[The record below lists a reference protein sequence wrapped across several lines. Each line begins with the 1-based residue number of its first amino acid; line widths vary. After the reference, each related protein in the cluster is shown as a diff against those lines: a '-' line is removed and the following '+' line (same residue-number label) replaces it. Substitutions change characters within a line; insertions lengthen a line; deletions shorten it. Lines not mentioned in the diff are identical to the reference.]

1 MHLET
6 LGVFCDL
13 IESGSFSIAA
23 THNFITQ
30 SAVSQQIRALE
41 NRFDRKLVE
50 RTRGRIRPTPA
61 GDILYQIAKEIIT
74 RYRELEDKLNAFSN
88 VVTGSVRL
96 ATVHSVGLY
105 ELSGPLKKFLK
116 AFPQVNVHL
125 QYRRSNMII
134 EEILRGNI
142 DIGIVAYPTARPQI
156 GVVPFRE
163 DKLVLACPPG
173 HHLARFRRVP
183 LKKLAGEAFVGYER
197 DIPTRKA
204 TDRILRKAG
213 VQVRYVMELDNIET
227 IKRVVEIGTGIA
239 IVPEPAIR
247 QEVKNRSL
255 VAVQLGDEDFIRPV
269 GIVHKQGRVFSPAV
283 EKFIEFLRKG

>member
-30 SAVSQQIRALE
+30 SAVSQQVRALE
-41 NRFDRKLVE
+41 TRFDRKLVE
-50 RTRGRIRPTPA
+50 RARGRVRPTPA
-61 GDILYQIAKEIIT
+61 GDILYQTAKEIIQ

-88 VVTGSVRL
+88 VVTGVVRV

-105 ELSGPLKKFLK
+105 EMSAPLKKFLK
-116 AFPQVNVHL
+116 AFPQVSVHL
-125 QYRRSNMII
+125 EYSRSNKIL
-134 EEILRGNI
+134 EEILRGSI
-142 DIGIVAYPTARPQI
+142 DIGVVAYPTPRPQLAVI
-156 GVVPFRE
+156 PFRE
-163 DKLVLACPPG
+163 DKLVLACAPG
-173 HHLARFRRVP
+173 HPLSRFRRIP
-183 LKKLAGEAFVGYER
+183 LKKLAGETFVGYER

-204 TDRILRKAG
+204 TDRVLRKAG

-227 IKRVVEIGTGIA
+227 IKRVVEIGTGLA
-239 IVPEPAIR
+239 IIPEPAAR
-247 QEVKNRSL
+247 QEVKNRTL
-255 VAVQLGDEDFIRPV
+255 VTVQLGDDAFIRPV
-269 GIVHKQGRVFSPAV
+269 GIVHKQGRIFSPAV